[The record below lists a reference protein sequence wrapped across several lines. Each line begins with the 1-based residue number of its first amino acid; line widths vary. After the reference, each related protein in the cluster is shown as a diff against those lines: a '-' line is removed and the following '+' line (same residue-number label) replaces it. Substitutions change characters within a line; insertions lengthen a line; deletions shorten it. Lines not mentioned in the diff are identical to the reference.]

1 MMKLFEINKNTE
13 LFEILKD
20 DELHKIVHLS
30 LKKGKT
36 VSRHHSDYI
45 AIVVCLRGEISFTNY
60 QETYSLIN
68 GQFLVLEV
76 KEEHELTAIQDSE
89 ILVIQQK

>member
-1 MMKLFEINKNTE
+1 MMKLFEINKNIE

-36 VSRHHSDYI
+36 VPRHHSDYI

-68 GQFLVLEV
+68 GQFLVLEE

>member
-1 MMKLFEINKNTE
+1 MKLFEINKNID

-36 VSRHHSDYI
+36 VPRHHSDYI

-68 GQFLVLEV
+68 GQFLVLEE